1 MGTEMRDP
9 NAVTLAS
16 YNAKAREY
24 ITGSPQEVTGGLKK
38 FIDAAFADVSYGSTV
53 LEVEAG
59 FGRDALYLQGKGFA
73 VIPTDGAQSF
83 VKELQQRG
91 LPAYELNILEDSFP
105 KVDVIFANAVFLHLS
120 IEELRRVLVKSRQA
134 LNLAGKLI
142 FTVKKGEGEEFSEEK
157 LDRPRYF
164 AYWNVENITAELVR
178 AGFTAGS
185 ISEDITGDTT
195 WIQVVTS
202 S

>member
-1 MGTEMRDP
+1 M
-9 NAVTLAS
+9 
-16 YNAKAREY
+16 
-24 ITGSPQEVTGGLKK
+24 KK

-53 LEVEAG
+53 LEVGAG
-59 FGRDALYLQGKGFA
+59 FGRDARYLQGKGFA

-91 LPAYELNILEDSFP
+91 FPAYELNILEDSFP

-120 IEELRRVLVKSRQA
+120 IEELRRVLLKARQA

-142 FTVKKGEGEEFSEEK
+142 FTVKKGEGEELSEEK
-157 LDRPRYF
+157 IDAPRYF
-164 AYWNVENITAELVR
+164 AYWSVENITAELLR

-185 ISEDITGDTT
+185 ISEDMAGDTT